1 MIADGRFGPRTCG
14 VPLRV
19 IWDLDLSGRARI
31 VGRDQIDQLE
41 APVNVNPTKKIIN
54 PNLKSKSEIIF
65 RLRKIPVLKHQ
76 QHAYTRGNG
85 HVGKVEDRAEE
96 DEVVA
101 ALEGYPIG

>member
-54 PNLKSKSEIIF
+54 PNLKSEIRNPPKLFRVYLHATKSSTTN
-65 RLRKIPVLKHQ
+65 
-76 QHAYTRGNG
+76 ATS
-85 HVGKVEDRAEE
+85 
-96 DEVVA
+96 
-101 ALEGYPIG
+101 